1 MLKIKKSVEDG
12 KALYTLEGR
21 IDTITAPE
29 LTDDVKRVIDGVTEL
44 IFDFEKVEYI
54 TSAGLRLLL
63 AAQKT
68 MDEKDGTMRVLHVND
83 DIMEVFEAT
92 GFAAILTFE

>member
-1 MLKIKKSVEDG
+1 MLKINKSVEDG

-63 AAQKT
+63 AAQKS
-68 MDEKDGTMRVLHVND
+68 MDAKNGTMKVLHVNNE
-83 DIMEVFEAT
+83 IMELFEST